1 MPARKRPRSPPA
13 GTVDRAQARKFFEDN
28 FKPVRILPEVHSYG
42 YYTGAD
48 GFYTGYYE
56 AEVAGSRVKTAD
68 YDVPLYGVPA
78 KLAGKKSRVFAQ
90 YDRTEIDKG
99 ALAGKGLEI
108 CWIRNPVDAFFAQ
121 IQGSTRVKL
130 DDGELLRL
138 NYIASNGKPYTPV
151 GRLLI
156 DQGIYTPEEMS
167 MDKIR
172 EYMEANPE
180 EGKEL
185 REKNR
190 SFVFFSATQLGPTDE
205 CLGAQGIPLTPWR
218 SLAVDPTIHVYGT
231 PIWID
236 AKFPITSDLPQD
248 TFQHLMIAQDTGSAI
263 RGAARA
269 DIYFG
274 HGEDIPHI
282 AGRIKQFGKFVM
294 LVPKDV
300 SVSGSAPETVPLPR
314 PRPTDIVADN
324 TPTGFAPGAA
334 QAAAMNAGGGNRRRV
349 LSYEERVLW
358 TTVTKAIEPLRASAH
373 FDAGDDAIMPV
384 APPARPAKFA
394 DAIRAARAAPPLAP
408 ARPPHE
414 ARVARGKQA
423 IDARL
428 DLHGLTQAQAHS
440 ALLRFLRSA
449 HARDA
454 RLVLV
459 ITGKGRGDEPGVLK
473 RQVPQWLGLPEFRST
488 GDRLRRCPCRPWR
501 RGRALCAAAAGARSL
516 SFAARSIGHVQ

>member
-1 MPARKRPRSPPA
+1 MAALPPRSQIGAGLLSSGLALCLIAAAGGPATAHEMKFRHAQVEPVSFAKLDGWKNDDHAAAFGAYLKSCSAILQGSRAMRKARPVYGGLYNACEKAATLAAA
-13 GTVDRAQARKFFEDN
+13 GTVDRARARKFFEDN
-28 FKPVRILPEVHSYG
+28 FKPVRILPAVHSYG

-56 AEVAGSRVKTAD
+56 AEVAGSRIKTAD

-78 KLAGKKSRVFAQ
+78 KLAGKKSRVFSQ

-108 CWIRNPVDAFFAQ
+108 CWIKNPIDAFFAQ

-190 SFVFFSATQLGPTDE
+190 SFVFFSATQLGPSDE
-205 CLGAQGIPLTPWR
+205 CVGAQGIPLTPWR

-236 AKFPITSDLPQD
+236 AKFPLTGELPQD
-248 TFQHLMIAQDTGSAI
+248 TFQHLMVAQDTGSAI

-274 HGEDIPHI
+274 HGPDIPHI

-300 SVSGSAPETVPLPR
+300 SVSGTALEKVDVPLPR
-314 PRPTDIVADN
+314 PRPKEIIADN
-324 TPTGFAPGAA
+324 RPA
-334 QAAAMNAGGGNRRRV
+334 QAAA
-349 LSYEERVLW
+349 
-358 TTVTKAIEPLRASAH
+358 LRK
-373 FDAGDDAIMPV
+373 P
-384 APPARPAKFA
+384 RP
-394 DAIRAARAAPPLAP
+394 
-408 ARPPHE
+408 
-414 ARVARGKQA
+414 
-423 IDARL
+423 
-428 DLHGLTQAQAHS
+428 
-440 ALLRFLRSA
+440 
-449 HARDA
+449 
-454 RLVLV
+454 
-459 ITGKGRGDEPGVLK
+459 
-473 RQVPQWLGLPEFRST
+473 
-488 GDRLRRCPCRPWR
+488 
-501 RGRALCAAAAGARSL
+501 
-516 SFAARSIGHVQ
+516 

>member
-1 MPARKRPRSPPA
+1 MRKARPVYGGLYNACEKA
-13 GTVDRAQARKFFEDN
+13 AKLAAGGTVDRAQARKFFEDN
-28 FKPVRILPEVHSYG
+28 FKPVRILPEVHTYG

-56 AEVAGSRVKTAD
+56 AEVAGSRVKTEE
-68 YDVPLYGVPA
+68 YNVPLYGVPA
-78 KLAGKKSRVFAQ
+78 KVAGKKSTVFAQ
-90 YDRTEIDKG
+90 YDRTEIEKG

-108 CWIRNPVDAFFAQ
+108 CWIKNPVDAFFAQ

-156 DQGIYTPEEMS
+156 DQGVYTPEEMS

-180 EGKEL
+180 EGKAL

-190 SFVFFSATQLGPTDE
+190 SFVFFSETQLGPNDE

-218 SLAVDPTIHVYGT
+218 SLAVDPSIHVYGT

-236 AKFPITSDLPQD
+236 AKFPITSDVPQD
-248 TFQHLMIAQDTGSAI
+248 TFQHLMVAQDTGSAI

-300 SVSGSAPETVPLPR
+300 SVSGDDR
-314 PRPTDIVADN
+314 
-324 TPTGFAPGAA
+324 
-334 QAAAMNAGGGNRRRV
+334 AG
-349 LSYEERVLW
+349 W
-358 TTVTKAIEPLRASAH
+358 
-373 FDAGDDAIMPV
+373 
-384 APPARPAKFA
+384 
-394 DAIRAARAAPPLAP
+394 
-408 ARPPHE
+408 
-414 ARVARGKQA
+414 
-423 IDARL
+423 
-428 DLHGLTQAQAHS
+428 
-440 ALLRFLRSA
+440 
-449 HARDA
+449 
-454 RLVLV
+454 
-459 ITGKGRGDEPGVLK
+459 
-473 RQVPQWLGLPEFRST
+473 
-488 GDRLRRCPCRPWR
+488 
-501 RGRALCAAAAGARSL
+501 RGRRAAAAADGRQESSSPA
-516 SFAARSIGHVQ
+516 HVRPEPRP

>member
-1 MPARKRPRSPPA
+1 MAALPSRSRIGVGLALGLIAASAPAAAHAMKFRHTQAHELKFRHAQVEPVTFNELDGWSEDDHAAAFEAYLKSCSAILQGTRAMRAARPVYGGLYNACEKAAKFAA
-13 GTVDRAQARKFFEDN
+13 GGTIDRAQARKFFEDN
-28 FKPVRILPEVHSYG
+28 FKPVRILPEVHTYG

-56 AEVAGSRVKTAD
+56 AEVAGSLVKTAD
-68 YDVPLYGVPA
+68 YSVPLYGVPA
-78 KLAGKKSRVFAQ
+78 KLAGRKSRVFAQ
-90 YDRTEIDKG
+90 YDRTDIEKG

-108 CWIRNPVDAFFAQ
+108 CWIKNPVDAFFAQ

-172 EYMEANPE
+172 EYMEAHPE

-190 SFVFFSATQLGPTDE
+190 SFVFFSATQLGPSDE

-248 TFQHLMIAQDTGSAI
+248 TFQHLMVAQDTGSAI
-263 RGAARA
+263 RGVARA

-300 SVSGSAPETVPLPR
+300 SVSGTAPEKVDVPLPR
-314 PRPTDIVADN
+314 PRPADIVADN
-324 TPTGFAPGAA
+324 TATGSIPAP
-334 QAAAMNAGGGNRRRV
+334 R
-349 LSYEERVLW
+349 
-358 TTVTKAIEPLRASAH
+358 KP
-373 FDAGDDAIMPV
+373 
-384 APPARPAKFA
+384 RP
-394 DAIRAARAAPPLAP
+394 
-408 ARPPHE
+408 
-414 ARVARGKQA
+414 
-423 IDARL
+423 
-428 DLHGLTQAQAHS
+428 
-440 ALLRFLRSA
+440 
-449 HARDA
+449 
-454 RLVLV
+454 
-459 ITGKGRGDEPGVLK
+459 
-473 RQVPQWLGLPEFRST
+473 
-488 GDRLRRCPCRPWR
+488 
-501 RGRALCAAAAGARSL
+501 
-516 SFAARSIGHVQ
+516 